1 MSQSRFIIKLK
12 VLLPHALVTVAD
24 FAILCR
30 PFDFIALKTLNY
42 LAFQSFDFEHTTWWR
57 LFQKRVVRTK
67 FDINVYHNDQT
78 LQFAAFYDTAFW

>member
-1 MSQSRFIIKLK
+1 MLKKLKLQLNKSSRKKSALSTFMFYKNPIKITVMSQSRFIIKLK

-42 LAFQSFDFEHTTWWR
+42 LAFQSFDFEHTT
-57 LFQKRVVRTK
+57 
-67 FDINVYHNDQT
+67 
-78 LQFAAFYDTAFW
+78 

>member
-12 VLLPHALVTVAD
+12 VLLPHALVSVAD

-42 LAFQSFDFEHTTWWR
+42 LAFQSFDF
-57 LFQKRVVRTK
+57 VRTK

-78 LQFAAFYDTAFW
+78 LQFAAFYDTAF